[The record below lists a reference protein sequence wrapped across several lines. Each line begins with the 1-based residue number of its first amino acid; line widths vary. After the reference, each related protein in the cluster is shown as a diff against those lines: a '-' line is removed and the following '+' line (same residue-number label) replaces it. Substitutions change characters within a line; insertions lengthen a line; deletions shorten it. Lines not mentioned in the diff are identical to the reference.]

1 MKKLT
6 FTKQCVIA
14 VIIYLVL
21 LVCGIHFKMPGL
33 IDIGWICVGALF
45 LINPAVPDKYREKKN
60 AVLVIRIIAIA
71 VIAAGVFLR

>member
-21 LVCGIHFKMPGL
+21 LVCGIHFKMPRL

-60 AVLVIRIIAIA
+60 AVLFIRIIAIA

>member
-1 MKKLT
+1 MKRLT

-14 VIIYLVL
+14 VILYLVF
-21 LVCGIHFKMPGL
+21 LVCGIHFKMPRL